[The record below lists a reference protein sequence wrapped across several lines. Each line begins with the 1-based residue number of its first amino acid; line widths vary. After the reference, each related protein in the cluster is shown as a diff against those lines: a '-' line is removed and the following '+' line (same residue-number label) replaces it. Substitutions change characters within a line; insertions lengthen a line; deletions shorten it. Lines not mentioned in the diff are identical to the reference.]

1 MKKTKE
7 QTAERK
13 TILLGIESSGM
24 ACAVGVSA
32 DNRMLLEISANIK
45 NIHSQKLAPFVEYA
59 LQTAEL
65 QMQEINAIVL
75 SAGPGSFT
83 GLRIGYSV
91 AKGLAHA
98 LKIPLI
104 EVPTLDVW
112 AYQAGEQSNPVMS
125 VIDAH
130 RGEIFCAAYHWE
142 SGALKLARDY
152 ALLKPENLPEIL
164 KTAVVITGAD
174 TGKLYPQLKA
184 YLPRGS
190 FLLHPSPELP
200 QVWALLELGF
210 EKFSGEQFADLNSCE
225 PFYMRTFKGV
235 S

>member
-1 MKKTKE
+1 MKKIKKHT
-7 QTAERK
+7 TERK
-13 TILLGIESSGM
+13 AILLGIESSGVT
-24 ACAVGVSA
+24 CAVGLSA
-32 DNRMLLEISANIK
+32 DNRLLMEVATNIK
-45 NIHSQKLAPFVEYA
+45 NIHSQRLAPFVEYA
-59 LQTAEL
+59 LQTVGL
-65 QMQEINAIVL
+65 QMQEINAILL

-112 AYQAGEQSNPVMS
+112 AYQAGEQSNPVMP

-130 RGEIFCAAYHWE
+130 RGEIFCALYQWE
-142 SGALKLARDY
+142 SGALNLARDY
-152 ALLKPENLPEIL
+152 ALVKPEDLPQIL
-164 KTAVVITGAD
+164 KTAVILTGAD
-174 TGKLYPQLKA
+174 ARKLYPQLEA
-184 YLPRGS
+184 HLPLS
-190 FLLHPSPELP
+190 SHLLQPSPESP

-210 EKFSGEQFADLNSCE
+210 EKFRREQFADLNSCE
-225 PFYMRTFKGV
+225 PLYIRTFKGI

>member
-7 QTAERK
+7 QTGERK
-13 TILLGIESSGM
+13 TILLGIESSGV
-24 ACAVGVSA
+24 ACAVGLSA
-32 DNRMLLEISANIK
+32 DGQLLLDISANIK

-59 LQTAEL
+59 LQTAGL
-65 QMQEINAIVL
+65 RTQEINAIVL

-112 AYQAGEQSNPVMS
+112 AYQAGEQPSPVMP

-130 RGEIFCAAYHWE
+130 RGEIFCAVYHWE
-142 SGALKLARDY
+142 SGKLNLACDY
-152 ALLKPENLPEIL
+152 ALAHPEDLPEFL
-164 KTAVVITGAD
+164 QTAVVLTGAD
-174 TGKLYPQLKA
+174 ARKLYPQLEA
-184 YLPRGS
+184 HLPPGS
-190 FLLHPSPELP
+190 HLLHPSPQFP

-210 EKFSGEQFADLNSCE
+210 EKYLREQFADLNSCE

>member
-1 MKKTKE
+1 MKKDRE

-13 TILLGIESSGM
+13 TILLGIESSGVT
-24 ACAVGVSA
+24 CAVGVSA
-32 DNRMLLEISANIK
+32 GNRLLMEISANIR

-59 LQTAEL
+59 LQTAGL

-112 AYQAGEQSNPVMS
+112 AYQAGEQPNPLMP

-130 RGEIFCAAYHWE
+130 RGEIFCAVYQWE
-142 SGALKLARDY
+142 LGALKLSRDY
-152 ALLKPENLPEIL
+152 ALVKPAALPEFL
-164 KTAVVITGAD
+164 QAPVVLTGAD
-174 TGKLYPQLKA
+174 ARKLYPQLESH
-184 YLPRGS
+184 LPPGS
-190 FLLHPSPELP
+190 HLLYPSPESP

-210 EKFSGEQFADLNSCE
+210 EKYHQGQFADLNSCE
-225 PFYMRTFKGV
+225 PFYMRTFQGI